1 MTRTRALST
10 KTGSTTMTDISTEE
24 RIRILQER
32 RQGRAGGDPRRS
44 KRTPPARASRMAVLG
59 VSTTMMLGMMAGMG
73 WNAAL
78 SAAEAGPSPAG
89 VTAAAQLSSATNPAL
104 SGVLGETRSGVGAV
118 PPAPLI
124 PTRQTLSITRS
135 GGSR

>member
-1 MTRTRALST
+1 MRRLQDRQSGATGRT
-10 KTGSTTMTDISTEE
+10 G
-24 RIRILQER
+24 QV
-32 RQGRAGGDPRRS
+32 RS

-78 SAAEAGPSPAG
+78 PAAEGGPSPAG
-89 VTAAAQLSSATNPAL
+89 VTAAAQLNPAP
-104 SGVLGETRSGVGAV
+104 SGVLGETRSRVGAV

-124 PTRQTLSITRS
+124 PARQRLSITRS